1 MSMKICQSSAV
12 KGISIFAR
20 EIKISQFADETNL
33 LCLDLSL
40 VEKGLQ
46 IAVDFGEIPGLRLNL
61 EKTKAMWLGKWS
73 GNKSKPLHLKWV
85 RSPTSILEISPMT
98 RKEIME

>member
-85 RSPTSILEISPMT
+85 RSPTSILGISPMT
-98 RKEIME
+98 RKEILE